1 MQADAHLLP
10 TSDTVTTVPRS
21 MSEEVILMGESDWD
35 QQFSANTTPA
45 EVCRNHERAEI
56 LDMFTKK
63 KKCQTFVLGE
73 TPEPMSGIVLR
84 NKGLA

>member
-1 MQADAHLLP
+1 
-10 TSDTVTTVPRS
+10 
-21 MSEEVILMGESDWD
+21 MSEEVILMGAADLD

-63 KKCQTFVLGE
+63 KKCQTFVLCE

-84 NKGLA
+84 SKGLA

>member
-1 MQADAHLLP
+1 M
-10 TSDTVTTVPRS
+10 
-21 MSEEVILMGESDWD
+21 D

-63 KKCQTFVLGE
+63 KKCQTFVLCE

-84 NKGLA
+84 SKGLA